1 MPRTSKVGGFHDA
14 ALESEQALPSARQLY
29 DYHHHSLTI
38 SYKPHYRKSN
48 THTSHKHGLS
58 RQRQHRHLPNVRR
71 REKGPATIRRQR
83 VAKGAHPTMYELS
96 LLHMSLS
103 SSVLHLCF
111 CSLCATIA
119 DQSHTAIHSL
129 TDTCFRKCITGK
141 ISSGK
146 LDRSEE
152 PCMQN
157 CVDRFMDANLVVIK
171 NLEQMR
177 THM

>member
-1 MPRTSKVGGFHDA
+1 MFLGTDERF
-14 ALESEQALPSARQLY
+14 
-29 DYHHHSLTI
+29 
-38 SYKPHYRKSN
+38 
-48 THTSHKHGLS
+48 
-58 RQRQHRHLPNVRR
+58 
-71 REKGPATIRRQR
+71 
-83 VAKGAHPTMYELS
+83 
-96 LLHMSLS
+96 
-103 SSVLHLCF
+103 
-111 CSLCATIA
+111 
-119 DQSHTAIHSL
+119 TAIHSL

>member
-1 MPRTSKVGGFHDA
+1 MDSLGSGNIDLSKMSDAEKQDLQQFVVNESQKARIQQCTSHP
-14 ALESEQALPSARQLY
+14 LPFDLFS
-29 DYHHHSLTI
+29 HSLVSLPPSYIAFFSHPI
-38 SYKPHYRKSN
+38 SPCSKS
-48 THTSHKHGLS
+48 S
-58 RQRQHRHLPNVRR
+58 RP
-71 REKGPATIRRQR
+71 
-83 VAKGAHPTMYELS
+83 S
-96 LLHMSLS
+96 LLTRSNL
-103 SSVLHLCF
+103 
-111 CSLCATIA
+111 
-119 DQSHTAIHSL
+119 AIHSL

-177 THM
+177 TRM

>member
-1 MPRTSKVGGFHDA
+1 IDISQMSDA
-14 ALESEQALPSARQLY
+14 EKKDLQQFVVNESQKARIQ
-29 DYHHHSLTI
+29 
-38 SYKPHYRKSN
+38 
-48 THTSHKHGLS
+48 
-58 RQRQHRHLPNVRR
+58 
-71 REKGPATIRRQR
+71 
-83 VAKGAHPTMYELS
+83 
-96 LLHMSLS
+96 
-103 SSVLHLCF
+103 
-111 CSLCATIA
+111 
-119 DQSHTAIHSL
+119 QSIHSL

>member
-1 MPRTSKVGGFHDA
+1 MDSLGSGNIDLSKMSDA
-14 ALESEQALPSARQLY
+14 EKQDLQQFVVNESQKARIQ
-29 DYHHHSLTI
+29 
-38 SYKPHYRKSN
+38 
-48 THTSHKHGLS
+48 
-58 RQRQHRHLPNVRR
+58 
-71 REKGPATIRRQR
+71 
-83 VAKGAHPTMYELS
+83 
-96 LLHMSLS
+96 
-103 SSVLHLCF
+103 
-111 CSLCATIA
+111 
-119 DQSHTAIHSL
+119 QSIHSL

-177 THM
+177 TRM